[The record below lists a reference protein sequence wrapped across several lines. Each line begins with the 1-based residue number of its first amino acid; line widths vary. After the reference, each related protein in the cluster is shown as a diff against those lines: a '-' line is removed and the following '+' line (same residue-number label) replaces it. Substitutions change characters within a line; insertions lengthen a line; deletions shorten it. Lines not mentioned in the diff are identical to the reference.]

1 MSCGIAFLRFKD
13 FTRGNVI
20 KPFLSCT
27 TNGKYKTTSA
37 HLCANSVSELK
48 GVSKYYSTLEGQLIE
63 RRKNVVTL
71 QQNGEVVR
79 SYKRVN
85 IKKILKGNKKGG
97 GCKNE
102 INGTTSERSER
113 SENVEHSEGF
123 HKWER
128 QECGPYR
135 TDSRAK
141 ERCSE
146 QDSDTHRG
154 QIKKEKN
161 EEDFVSSNF
170 EQTEGMELI
179 STSSSSQKRGRRVI
193 EEHLYHSLDKNKK
206 AIHDENVKDTIDE
219 LFFMR
224 EKKKKLM
231 KRLIFKNNHDYME
244 LIEQHEEFKQKED
257 DAFYNAGEYVDE
269 NGNTHVE
276 SERYN
281 KLVTDMAENGHGYLH
296 EVEKENDDDDA
307 NMSRQFKFLKNNLNI
322 SIFQEIGKRNIL
334 DTCKRK
340 RNMQNEIKKNS
351 EGKNLF
357 NNDIYFWLKR
367 KVHRSVDWQLFPANL
382 GRGDNVIDVTELRC
396 GEQTHNLSSK
406 QGNDDNTEDEEKN
419 AKGRIQ
425 SDNTERERDDN
436 TERERDD
443 NTKRERG
450 DNTKRERGD
459 NTKRERGDN
468 TKRERD
474 DNTTLL
480 KDNEEFS
487 THEGKSEKLSHAQK
501 KAAPLH
507 FLHKLNI
514 DVSEQEKHEKDEVQR
529 RQNEIEEKMKKE
541 REQGK
546 KKLIQMFLR
555 ESEGTNA
562 GNATRVGSGEALGV
576 GGVDGMDSVNSVD
589 SVDSV
594 DGMDSVNSVDSVDS
608 ADSADVAV
616 DGREKQDERHRES
629 GKHPIFSP
637 PSVHKKK
644 ETIFIDKL
652 VKQNE
657 ECDKK
662 GNDYEGIVDNSKN
675 VFKRLKENYEMFK
688 KEKISPYLMEGC
700 ERYVNYYYG
709 IEKEEKLR
717 EMKKYANLKFYDV
730 IRDEKFTVDN
740 YNMLIKSKII
750 FNKEEE
756 AFEYFNLLKR
766 YDFKMNV
773 ETYNSLMYTCIV
785 HKNAKLS
792 RLIYIQMIKDLYT
805 PNKNTFCILIKAH
818 IFDNDIRSAFHLYRK
833 MIKENIEIDLP
844 IYSTLIDGLIKHKL
858 FKRAEKFFYYI
869 VNYKNVVPDEI
880 LYTIMIKNC
889 AYNREAEKC
898 LSFYE
903 TMISNNL
910 RITDITLIEIINCLS
925 RREDYFHK
933 IFHFYN
939 IYLANDMKLNH
950 RLMLY
955 MIIACSNK
963 GNIKRLKEIL
973 KTMNKHKIKMTN
985 EMYCYVVRAF
995 ANNCR
1000 REDVT
1005 WSEKNNNIKYAWRL
1019 IYDLLRREKSNYT
1032 QHAGGE
1038 VGRESGEAGRESGEV
1053 GRESG
1058 EVGRESGEVGRQ
1070 RGEVGRESGEVG
1082 RQRGEVES
1090 QRGEVESQRGEVG
1103 RQRGEVESQRGEV
1116 GRQRGEVG
1124 NLEEMCKGGD
1134 ASSSGCVNTKLL
1146 NSIVLLYKNCKYY
1159 EYAINMLKYYAYFGC
1174 APDCYT
1180 FGVLYKMLFFEQKDY
1195 GKVICLYNYM
1205 ANNTTIKANAYT
1217 FNIVL
1222 SSAIKTKSSKNT
1234 LFVLRHM
1241 YAAKVYPTPK
1251 MVKKLFHVARH
1262 ITDIQL
1268 LINSM
1273 IHQQK
1278 KCLYE
1283 ENLKEHQLIQLNI
1296 DEYELNL
1303 FKEGKTFKTKSD
1315 LDKVREQFFRRKQAI
1330 EKEKRMSKGK
1340 KSSDW
1345 LPYGQYLQNR
1355 KKGGQA
1361 YANRVDR
1368 PKPLPFD

>member
-1 MSCGIAFLRFKD
+1 MSCGTAFLRFKD

-20 KPFLSCT
+20 TPFLSCT

-37 HLCANSVSELK
+37 HHCVNSLSELK

-63 RRKNVVTL
+63 RKKNVVTL
-71 QQNGEVVR
+71 QHNDEVVR

-102 INGTTSERSER
+102 INGTTNER
-113 SENVEHSEGF
+113 SENIEHSESCQKG
-123 HKWER
+123 ER
-128 QECGPYR
+128 QQCGSYR
-135 TDSRAK
+135 KDSRTK
-141 ERCSE
+141 ERCTE
-146 QDSDTHRG
+146 QDNDTHAE

-161 EEDFVSSNF
+161 DEDIVSSNF

-179 STSSSSQKRGRRVI
+179 SASSSSQKRGRMI
-193 EEHLYHSLDKNKK
+193 EEHLYHSLDKNKN

-219 LFFMR
+219 LFFVR
-224 EKKKKLM
+224 EKKKNLM

-257 DAFYNAGEYVDE
+257 DAFYNAGEYVEDS
-269 NGNTHVE
+269 GNTHVD
-276 SERYN
+276 SERYTE
-281 KLVTDMAENGHGYLH
+281 LVTDMAKDGHGYLY
-296 EVEKENDDDDA
+296 EVEKENDDDA

-340 RNMQNEIKKNS
+340 KNMQNEIKKNS

-367 KVHRSVDWQLFPANL
+367 KVHRSVDWQLFPVNL
-382 GRGDNVIDVTELRC
+382 GRGDNVIDITELRC
-396 GEQTHNLSSK
+396 EEQTYNLSSK
-406 QGNDDNTEDEEKN
+406 QGTDDNTKDEEKS

-425 SDNTERERDDN
+425 NDNTRLERNDN
-436 TERERDD
+436 TP
-443 NTKRERG
+443 
-450 DNTKRERGD
+450 
-459 NTKRERGDN
+459 
-468 TKRERD
+468 
-474 DNTTLL
+474 LL

-487 THEGKSEKLSHAQK
+487 THEEKCERLSYAQK
-501 KAAPLH
+501 RASPLH

-514 DVSEQEKHEKDEVQR
+514 DVSKQEKHEKNEVQR
-529 RQNEIEEKMKKE
+529 RQNEIEEKMNKE
-541 REQGK
+541 RERGK
-546 KKLIQMFLR
+546 KKLIHMFLR
-555 ESEGTNA
+555 KSEGTNA
-562 GNATRVGSGEALGV
+562 GHATCVGSGEAVDGGDV
-576 GGVDGMDSVNSVD
+576 VDSGSVVDGGDGVDVT
-589 SVDSV
+589 
-594 DGMDSVNSVDSVDS
+594 
-608 ADSADVAV
+608 AE
-616 DGREKQDERHRES
+616 GRERQDETNRGN
-629 GKHPIFSP
+629 GKNPVFF
-637 PSVHKKK
+637 PSSMDKKK
-644 ETIFIDKL
+644 ETIYIDKL
-652 VKQNE
+652 VKQNGE
-657 ECDKK
+657 YDQNE
-662 GNDYEGIVDNSKN
+662 NDYEGIVDNSKN

-688 KEKISPYLMEGC
+688 KEKMSPYLMEGC

-730 IRDEKFTVDN
+730 IRDENFTIDN
-740 YNMLIKSKII
+740 YNMLIKSKVI

-756 AFEYFNLLKR
+756 AFEYFNLLKK

-792 RLIYIQMIKDLYT
+792 RLIYLQMIKDLYI

-833 MIKENIEIDLP
+833 MIKDEIEIDLP

-869 VNYKNVVPDEI
+869 VNYKNVIPDEI

-898 LSFYE
+898 LNFYE
-903 TMISNNL
+903 TMLSNNL

-939 IYLANDMKLNH
+939 IYLANDMKLNY

-955 MIIACSNK
+955 MIIACSNN

-1005 WSEKNNNIKYAWRL
+1005 WSEKNNNIKYAWRV

-1032 QHAGGE
+1032 EHT
-1038 VGRESGEAGRESGEV
+1038 
-1053 GRESG
+1053 
-1058 EVGRESGEVGRQ
+1058 SGEVGRQ
-1070 RGEVGRESGEVG
+1070 SGEVG
-1082 RQRGEVES
+1082 RQS
-1090 QRGEVESQRGEVG
+1090 GEVG
-1103 RQRGEVESQRGEV
+1103 RQSGEV
-1116 GRQRGEVG
+1116 GRQSGEVGRQSSEVGRQSSEVG
-1124 NLEEMCKGGD
+1124 NLKEMCKGGD

-1180 FGVLYKMLFFEQKDY
+1180 FRVLYKMLFFEQKNY

-1205 ANNTTIKANAYT
+1205 VNNTTIKANDYT
-1217 FNIVL
+1217 FNLVL

-1251 MVKKLFHVARH
+1251 MIKKLFHVARH

-1278 KCLYE
+1278 RCLFE
-1283 ENLKEHQLIQLNI
+1283 ENLKENQLIQLNI

-1303 FKEGKTFKTKSD
+1303 FKEGKTFKTKSE
-1315 LDKVREQFFRRKQAI
+1315 LDKVREQFFKRKQAI

-1361 YANRVDR
+1361 YAKRVDR